1 MQSRLS
7 PSAVRGIAM
16 AIVAITLV
24 ASSTQAVAS
33 PADPDPE
40 WQPVYNRLVREIMSP
55 FCHGLTLDNCPTKGA
70 TDMRN
75 QIRAWLIEGKD
86 RIWIEDQ
93 LVAQY
98 GPSVLGAPRMTGW
111 GLLAWVTPP
120 LALFFGFVG
129 VVSFLKR
136 RQEESGEEPAPP
148 VGATTAPTNDGE
160 LSEIEKRVDQEIGD
174 CTS

>member
-1 MQSRLS
+1 
-7 PSAVRGIAM
+7 M

-24 ASSTQAVAS
+24 ASSAQAVAS
-33 PADPDPE
+33 PTEPNPE

-70 TDMRN
+70 ADMRA
-75 QIRAWLIEGKD
+75 QIRAWLIDGKD
-86 RIWIEDQ
+86 RVWIEDQ
-93 LVAQY
+93 LIAQY

-136 RQEESGEEPAPP
+136 RQGERGDEDAPQPA
-148 VGATTAPTNDGE
+148 TDAPAANDGE
-160 LSEIEKRVDQEIGD
+160 LSEIEQRVEQEIGD
-174 CTS
+174 WTS

>member
-1 MQSRLS
+1 
-7 PSAVRGIAM
+7 M
-16 AIVAITLV
+16 AIVAIALV
-24 ASSTQAVAS
+24 ASSAQAAAAS
-33 PADPDPE
+33 PDPDPE

-70 TDMRN
+70 SDMRD

-86 RIWIEDQ
+86 RTWIEDQ

-129 VVSFLKR
+129 VASLLKR
-136 RQEESGEEPAPP
+136 RQGDLDEEAPDAPAA
-148 VGATTAPTNDGE
+148 ATPTRTDGGE
-160 LSEIEKRVDQEIGD
+160 LSEIQKRVDEEIGD
-174 CTS
+174 WTS

>member
-1 MQSRLS
+1 
-7 PSAVRGIAM
+7 M
-16 AIVAITLV
+16 AIVAIALV
-24 ASSTQAVAS
+24 ASSAQAAAAS
-33 PADPDPE
+33 PDPDPE

-70 TDMRN
+70 SDMRD

-86 RIWIEDQ
+86 RTWIEDQ

-136 RQEESGEEPAPP
+136 RQGDLDEEAPDAPAA
-148 VGATTAPTNDGE
+148 ATSPGTDDGT
-160 LSEIEKRVDQEIGD
+160 LSEIEKRVEKEIGD
-174 CTS
+174 WAT

>member
-1 MQSRLS
+1 
-7 PSAVRGIAM
+7 M
-16 AIVAITLV
+16 AIVAIALV
-24 ASSTQAVAS
+24 ASSAQAAAAS
-33 PADPDPE
+33 PDPDPE

-70 TDMRN
+70 SDMRD

-129 VVSFLKR
+129 VVSFLRR
-136 RQEESGEEPAPP
+136 RQGDLDEESPDVPAA
-148 VGATTAPTNDGE
+148 ATSSGTDSGE
-160 LSEIEKRVDQEIGD
+160 LSEIEKRVEQEIGD
-174 CTS
+174 WTS